1 MKLLVTGGAGYIG
14 SHVVRHLREAGH
26 AVTVYDNLS
35 TGHAWAVGDAELVV
49 ADLADSESLW
59 RVLARGFEGVL
70 HFAAHIVVP
79 ESVAEPL
86 KYYDNNTRNTLNLLR
101 GCADT
106 GVGYFVFSSTAAVY
120 GIPDTSAV
128 AEDAPLQPINPYGA
142 SKMMSERML
151 MDLGAASRLRYVSLR
166 YFNVA
171 GADPRGR
178 LGQATP
184 DATHLIKVA
193 CQAATAQRDG
203 ITVFGTDYDT
213 RDGTCERDYIHV
225 EDLAAA
231 HVRALE
237 FLQHGGDSQVL
248 NCGYGHGYSVLEVL
262 DAVKRASGVDF
273 AVTFGGRREGDPP
286 ALLANAERIRGTLV
300 WQPQYANLDLI
311 VRHALAW
318 EEKVA
323 AFPATAHPGAHR
335 RFERKHAH

>member
-1 MKLLVTGGAGYIG
+1 MRLLVTGGAGYIG

-26 AVTVYDNLS
+26 NVTVYDNLS

-49 ADLADSESLW
+49 GDLADSERLQG
-59 RVLARGFEGVL
+59 VLDGGFDGVL

-79 ESVAEPL
+79 ESVTDPL
-86 KYYDNNTRNTLNLLR
+86 KYYGNNTRNTLNLLQ
-101 GCADT
+101 GCAAS
-106 GVGYFVFSSTAAVY
+106 GVRYFVFSSTAAVY
-120 GIPDTSAV
+120 GIPDTAAV
-128 AEDAPLQPINPYGA
+128 TEAAPLQPINPYGA

-151 MDLGAASRLRYVSLR
+151 MDLGAASDLRYVSLR

-171 GADPRGR
+171 GADPQGR

-193 CQAATAQRDG
+193 CQAATGQRDG
-203 ITVFGTDYDT
+203 VTVFGDDYDT

-237 FLQHGGDSQVL
+237 YLDAGGASQVL
-248 NCGYGHGYSVLEVL
+248 NCGYGHAYSVLEVL

-273 AVTFGGRREGDPP
+273 PVTLGARREGDPP
-286 ALLANAERIRGTLV
+286 ALMADAGRIRETLD
-300 WQPQYANLDLI
+300 WEPQYADLDQI
-311 VRHALAW
+311 VQHALAW
-318 EEKVA
+318 E
-323 AFPATAHPGAHR
+323 
-335 RFERKHAH
+335 RKFS

>member
-14 SHVVRHLREAGH
+14 SHVLQHLRRAGH
-26 AVTVYDNLS
+26 TVTVYDNLS

-49 ADLADSESLW
+49 GDLADTEGL
-59 RVLARGFEGVL
+59 RDTLERGFDGVL

-79 ESVAEPL
+79 ESVADPL
-86 KYYDNNTRNTLNLLR
+86 KYYGNNTRNTLNLLQA
-101 GCADT
+101 CADT
-106 GVGYFVFSSTAAVY
+106 GVRHFVFSSTAAVY
-120 GIPDTSAV
+120 GIPDTVSV

-151 MDLGAASRLRYVSLR
+151 MDLGAASDLRYVSLR

-171 GADPRGR
+171 GAAPDGH

-193 CQAATAQRDG
+193 CQAATGQRDG

-237 FLQHGGDSQVL
+237 HLDGGGDSQVL
-248 NCGYGHGYSVLEVL
+248 NCGYGHAYSVLEVI

-273 AVTFGGRREGDPP
+273 PVTLGPRREGDPP
-286 ALLANAERIRGTLV
+286 ALMADARRIRKTLA
-300 WQPQYANLDLI
+300 WEPRYADLDQI

-318 EEKVA
+318 EQK
-323 AFPATAHPGAHR
+323 TALQTA
-335 RFERKHAH
+335 

>member
-14 SHVVRHLREAGH
+14 SHVTRHLREAGH

-35 TGHAWAVGDAELVV
+35 TGHAWAVGDAELVEG
-49 ADLADSESLW
+49 DLAETERL
-59 RVLARGFEGVL
+59 RELLERGFDGVL

-79 ESVAEPL
+79 ESVTDPL
-86 KYYDNNTRNTLNLLR
+86 KYYGNNTRNTLNLLE
-101 GCADT
+101 GCAAT
-106 GVGYFVFSSTAAVY
+106 GVRYFVFSSTAAVY
-120 GIPDTSAV
+120 GIPDTVSV

-151 MDLGAASRLRYVSLR
+151 MDLGAASDLRYVSLR

-171 GADPRGR
+171 GADPEGR
-178 LGQATP
+178 QGQATP

-193 CQAATAQRDG
+193 CQAATGQRDG
-203 ITVFGTDYDT
+203 ITVFGDDYDT

-237 FLQHGGDSQVL
+237 HLDRGGTSQVL
-248 NCGYGHGYSVLEVL
+248 NCGYGHAYSVLEVI

-273 AVTFGGRREGDPP
+273 PVTLGPRREGDPP
-286 ALLANAERIRGTLV
+286 ALMADARRIRQTLT
-300 WQPQYANLDLI
+300 WEPQYADLDLI

-318 EEKVA
+318 EQKTA
-323 AFPATAHPGAHR
+323 PQPA
-335 RFERKHAH
+335 